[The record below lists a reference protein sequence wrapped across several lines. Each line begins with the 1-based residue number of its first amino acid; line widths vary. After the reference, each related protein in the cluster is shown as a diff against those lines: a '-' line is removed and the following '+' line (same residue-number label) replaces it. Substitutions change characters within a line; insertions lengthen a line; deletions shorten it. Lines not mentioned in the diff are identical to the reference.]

1 MRKAQK
7 LAFAYKKNYP
17 WEIIMKNLLIKG
29 MIFLSPFIFFQCSNQ
44 ITGPEQSNHIALTDI
59 QKKVASSSDEF
70 GLNLLEKLNDTNKES
85 NIFISP
91 LSVSMALGMTMNGAK
106 GTTLNEMENTLGFTG
121 LSQDEINQTYNNLM
135 QALTNAD
142 PNVTMQIANSIW
154 YKNTFS
160 VEQKFKDVN
169 KNYFNAAVQELDFSN
184 PSSVNTINNWVSQNT
199 NGKITGII
207 SQIPSNAV
215 MYLINAIY
223 FNGNWKYQFDST
235 STVDKPFYLSN
246 GNTVTRKF
254 MREGGNFNY
263 FSNSLVQAI
272 DLPYGD
278 STFSMMV
285 ILPNQGQDINSIVGQ
300 LNMQTLDDWI
310 NQMCIAECNV
320 TLPKFKIECEYSLS
334 NQLIAMGMKTAFSAS
349 ADFTGIS
356 KNGGLYI
363 SEVKHKT
370 YINVNE
376 QGTEA
381 AAVTLVG
388 VVTVVVGG
396 GGHIPIEFNVN
407 RPFLFVI
414 KENSSNTILF
424 AGKIMDPVQN

>member
-1 MRKAQK
+1 
-7 LAFAYKKNYP
+7 
-17 WEIIMKNLLIKG
+17 MKSLLIKAV
-29 MIFLSPFIFFQCSNQ
+29 ILLSPFLFFQCSNQ
-44 ITGPEQSNHIALTDI
+44 IIGPEQGKQIAFTDI
-59 QKKVASSSDEF
+59 QKEVASSSNEF
-70 GLNLLEKLNDTNKES
+70 GLNLLGKLDETNKDT

-106 GTTLNEMENTLGFTG
+106 GTTLNEMENTLDFTG
-121 LSQDEINQTYNNLM
+121 LSIDDINQTYKSLIRS
-135 QALTNAD
+135 LTNAD

-160 VEQKFKDVN
+160 VEQNFIDVN
-169 KNYFNAAVQELDFSN
+169 KNYFNAAVQGLDFSD

-199 NGKITGII
+199 NGKITSII

-223 FNGNWKYQFDST
+223 FKGNWKYQFDSS
-235 STVDKPFYLSN
+235 STVDKQFYLNN
-246 GNTVTRKF
+246 GSTVIRKF
-254 MREGGNFNY
+254 MREGCNFNY
-263 FSNSLVQAI
+263 FSNNLVQAI

-300 LNMQTLDDWI
+300 LNMQMLDDWI
-310 NQMCIAECNV
+310 SQMRIAECNV
-320 TLPKFKIECEYSLS
+320 TLPKFKIECEYSL
-334 NQLIAMGMKTAFSAS
+334 NNDLIAMGMKTAFSPS
-349 ADFTGIS
+349 ADFTRINR
-356 KNGGLYI
+356 NGGLYI

-370 YINVNE
+370 YIDVNE
-376 QGTEA
+376 KGTEA
-381 AAVTLVG
+381 AAVTMVG
-388 VVTVVVGG
+388 FVTVVVGG
-396 GGHIPIEFNVN
+396 GGLVPVEFNVN

-424 AGKIMDPVQN
+424 IGKIIDPIQN